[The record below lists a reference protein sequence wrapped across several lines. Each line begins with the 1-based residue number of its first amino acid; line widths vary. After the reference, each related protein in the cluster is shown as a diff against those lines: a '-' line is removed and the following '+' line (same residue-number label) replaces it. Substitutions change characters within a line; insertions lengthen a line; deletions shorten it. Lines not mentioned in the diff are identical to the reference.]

1 MAQSTHILVMSELF
15 YSSQFFYLSIIDIF
29 IFFLRKICLFI
40 HKPFD
45 RFAPNSVTYSEPR
58 KCPWLELL
66 HCSGSPSKQG
76 SKASFVLNY
85 QNVNCKKKK
94 PHYISTKNN
103 KRNFC
108 VEFIDVSPTQHHLR
122 CGL

>member
-85 QNVNCKKKK
+85 QNVNCKKIKK

-103 KRNFC
+103 ESNFLC
-108 VEFIDVSPTQHHLR
+108 AIYR
-122 CGL
+122 CFTDTA